1 MQVLNVF
8 KTGVVSVTFVVISFQ
23 VINYIFVHN
32 VLKFRFNLCHI
43 SRKPRIRFLC
53 IFSNYCTINRY
64 RNGHTCKV
72 DVQI

>member
-32 VLKFRFNLCHI
+32 V
-43 SRKPRIRFLC
+43 
-53 IFSNYCTINRY
+53 
-64 RNGHTCKV
+64 
-72 DVQI
+72 